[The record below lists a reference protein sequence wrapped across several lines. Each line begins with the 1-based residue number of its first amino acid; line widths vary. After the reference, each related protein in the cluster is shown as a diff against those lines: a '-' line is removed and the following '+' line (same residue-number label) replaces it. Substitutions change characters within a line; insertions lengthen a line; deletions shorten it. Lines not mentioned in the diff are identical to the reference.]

1 MKLNFGDAEKLYKDY
16 TAAER
21 TMSEYYVDFPDDVN
35 VLDPLFLLERINEK
49 PSFAR
54 KVELITALV
63 SGKKVEVWYQPEPLI
78 EKDEATGKELVKE
91 TYEAKKVMG
100 FIFNGT
106 GSLGAMF
113 TEKPYLLQV
122 LIDYGYALVLKK
134 LTPPSRGS
142 REVQA

>member
-16 TAAER
+16 TEAER
-21 TMSEYYVDFPDDVN
+21 TMSEYYVDLPDDVN

-54 KVELITALV
+54 KVELVTALV
-63 SGKKVEVWYQPEPLI
+63 SSKKVEIWYQPEPLL
-78 EKDEATGKELVKE
+78 EEDGSVKE
-91 TYEAKKVMG
+91 TYEAEKVMG